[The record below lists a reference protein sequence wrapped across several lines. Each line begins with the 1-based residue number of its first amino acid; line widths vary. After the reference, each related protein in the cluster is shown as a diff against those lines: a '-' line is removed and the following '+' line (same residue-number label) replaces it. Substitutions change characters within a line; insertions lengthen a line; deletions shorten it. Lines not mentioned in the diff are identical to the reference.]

1 MDTCLRICSYT
12 VIESYLFLSV
22 PDLEQNQP
30 EMNERPKFAQLDN
43 VTFDISKVLQVLG
56 ILICANAIKN

>member
-43 VTFDISKVLQVLG
+43 VTFDISKVFQVVG